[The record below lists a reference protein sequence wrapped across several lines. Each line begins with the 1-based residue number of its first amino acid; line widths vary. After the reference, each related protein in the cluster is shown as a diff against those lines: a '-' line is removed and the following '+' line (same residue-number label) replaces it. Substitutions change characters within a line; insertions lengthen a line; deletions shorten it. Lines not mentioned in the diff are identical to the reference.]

1 MGNKE
6 SGKPS
11 AKPNAGKEESKAQ
24 YDVGIDY
31 RKDGVARE
39 KLLTEVGYSLVDD
52 YQDFDK
58 VNKNQKLRQLFD
70 LIKERKLTFRK
81 ILADNGDGK
90 YRQENNL
97 IKKIFKRGLTSKKA
111 KKADEIIQRKVW
123 RIEELE
129 QNFNELFK
137 VLREKTAPDF
147 ESQDKKRNR
156 QGFKETSTQDHSKKK
171 EYEYSKLRNFLKSI
185 PIIGKF
191 LAKVFTPE
199 KIEIISNPIYDNR
212 KAYEAYEKSR
222 NKFVVHYNKA
232 KDEAKII
239 RTDGKHEK
247 GISSELEQG
256 SVKQV
261 GHGKHKKP

>member
-24 YDVGIDY
+24 HDVGIDY
-31 RKDGVARE
+31 CKDSATHE
-39 KLLTEVGYSLVDD
+39 KLLTKVGYSLVDD

-58 VNKNQKLRQLFD
+58 MNKNQKLRQLFD
-70 LIKERKLTFRK
+70 LIKEKKLMFSK
-81 ILADNGDGK
+81 VLADNGNGK
-90 YRQENNL
+90 YRQENDL

-123 RIEELE
+123 RVEELE

-156 QGFKETSTQDHSKKK
+156 QGVKETSTQDHSKKK
-171 EYEYSKLRNFLKSI
+171 EYKYSKLRNFLKSI

-191 LAKVFTPE
+191 LAKTFTSE
-199 KIEIISNPIYDNR
+199 KIEIISNPIYES
-212 KAYEAYEKSR
+212 KEAYEAYEESQ

-247 GISSELEQG
+247 VISSKVKQG
-256 SVKQV
+256 SVERV
-261 GHGKHKKP
+261 KHEKSRDS